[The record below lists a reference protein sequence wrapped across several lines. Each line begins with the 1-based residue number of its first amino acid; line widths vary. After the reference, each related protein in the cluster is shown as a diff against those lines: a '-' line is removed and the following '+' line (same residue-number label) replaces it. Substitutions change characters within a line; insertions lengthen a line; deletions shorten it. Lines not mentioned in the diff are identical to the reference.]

1 MGRAKF
7 KIPGLILLFLISL
20 AVWFRL
26 SPKDGAETAGVTY
39 TVLSEPRIP
48 VLWAETCGR
57 KMDVMRGYLTDTDA
71 DIAADTLILLPV
83 DRKLSLEAQGN
94 RLTVTGIRYE
104 IRTPDLSNLIE
115 RTELPA
121 EIRRNESF
129 TFVLPI
135 QNLVRAGNEY
145 RMDVILSTV
154 ECGDIHYYSR
164 IGFDGTGRGPE
175 MAELAESFSERNFD
189 YDSARENTTYLETGD
204 TGDNTTFGRVDLKS
218 NFNQL
223 TYGGLN
229 IRPVGQADLRL
240 LEYTGS
246 VGVLQRNLIAEG
258 GSGRERLRFEI
269 CESFVMRKG
278 PERLYMMDYTRTM
291 HEIFTGTDDCFEG
304 DRIVLGIGE
313 DSSVQAVESPE
324 RMYTA
329 FVSAGDLW
337 VADAD
342 RKRCVKVWSFRNGQN
357 AEIRGDF
364 TKHGIR
370 VFSCG
375 DDGNIFFAVYGYMN
389 RGKREGSCGISLLRY
404 DAPKNTVTETAFLP
418 YPGSWEELS
427 YDVQTLSHL
436 GENGMLY
443 LKLGRTFCGIDTL
456 SNEYIVV
463 SESLSEGN
471 YAVSASGSDI
481 AWQDTD
487 EVYGSPLVHFMNLDT
502 GTKKELNSGE
512 GQVLK
517 PVGFIGRDLVVGIAE
532 KDNTWILNGKERELP
547 FNALEIMDDSL
558 DSQAHYEEAGKLITD
573 VWTEESRIHLSKVV
587 DTGDHTFLAAGTD
600 TIVCNVKPEEAAVV
614 PSVTSELREKIYVA
628 NMPKGLG
635 RNTVRASAP
644 LSVSFE
650 DSSVLD
656 FTQNLKLR
664 RKYSIYGHGAW
675 LGGADTAG
683 KAMEKAYGS
692 MGLARLGGTMFYCRA
707 ATPSIRTL
715 RNVDNAVPELLRAKE
730 DGSALDLYGAPLR
743 SVLFF
748 VNKGLPVLGWTESGA
763 PLVIYAYDQTSVSVY
778 DPGAESWNRLS
789 QAEAEELFLKG
800 RNDFSCVPRQ

>member
-26 SPKDGAETAGVTY
+26 SPKGGAETAGVTY
-39 TVLSEPRIP
+39 TVLSEPGIP

-57 KMDVMRGYLTDTDA
+57 KMDVMHGYLTDTDA
-71 DIAADTLILLPV
+71 DIAADTLILLPA
-83 DRKLSLEAQGN
+83 DRKLTLEAQGN

-104 IRTPDLSNLIE
+104 IRMPDLSNLIE
-115 RTELPA
+115 RTSLPA
-121 EIRRNESF
+121 EIRRDETFS
-129 TFVLPI
+129 FVLPI

-145 RMDVILSTV
+145 RMDVILTTA
-154 ECGDIHYYSR
+154 EYGDIHYYSR
-164 IGFDGTGRGPE
+164 ICFDGTGRGTE

-189 YDSARENTTYLETGD
+189 YDSARENTTYLETGE

-218 NFNQL
+218 NFSQL
-223 TYGGLN
+223 TYGDLN
-229 IRPVGQADLRL
+229 ISPVGQADLRL

-258 GSGRERLRFEI
+258 GTGKERLRFEI
-269 CESFVMRKG
+269 SENFVMRKG

-291 HEIFTGTDDCFEG
+291 HEIFTGTDDCFDG
-304 DRIVLGIGE
+304 NRIVLGIGE
-313 DSSVQAVESPE
+313 DSSVQTMQSPE
-324 RMYTA
+324 LMYTA
-329 FVSAGDLW
+329 FVSSGDLW

-357 AEIRGDF
+357 AEIRGDYP
-364 TKHGIR
+364 KHGVR

-375 DDGNIFFAVYGYMN
+375 DDGIVFFAVYGYMN
-389 RGKREGSCGISLLRY
+389 RGKREGYCGISLLRY

-418 YPGSWEELS
+418 YPGSWEELAC
-427 YDVQTLSHL
+427 DMRTLSHL

-456 SNEYIVV
+456 SNEYIVI
-463 SESLSEGN
+463 SEALAEGN

-481 AWQDTD
+481 AWQATD
-487 EVYGSPLVHFMNLDT
+487 EAFGSSSVHFMNLDT
-502 GTKKELNSGE
+502 GSKKEISSGE
-512 GQVLK
+512 GEVLK
-517 PVGFIGRDLVVGIAE
+517 PLGFIGRDLVVGIAE
-532 KDNTWILNGKERELP
+532 KENTWILNGKERELP
-547 FNALEIMDDSL
+547 FSALEIMNDAL
-558 DSQAHYEEAGKLITD
+558 DSQAHYEEAGMLITD
-573 VWTEESRIHLSKVV
+573 VWTEESRIHLAKVIK
-587 DTGDHTFLAAGTD
+587 TGEHSFAASGTD
-600 TIVCNVKPEEAAVV
+600 TIVCNVKPEEAASV

-628 NMPKGLG
+628 GMPKGLVK
-635 RNTVRASAP
+635 NTIRVAAP

-650 DSSVLD
+650 NSSVLD
-656 FTQNLKLR
+656 FSDNLKLR

-675 LGGADTAG
+675 LGEEETAG

-715 RNVDNAVPELLRAKE
+715 RNADAAVPELLRAKE
-730 DGSALDLYGAPLR
+730 EGTGLDLYGAPLR
-743 SVLFF
+743 SVLYF
-748 VNKGLPVLGWTESGA
+748 VNKGLPVLGWTESGS
-763 PLVIYAYDQTSVSVY
+763 PLVIYAYDQVSVSVY
-778 DPGAESWNRLS
+778 DPGTESWNKLT
-789 QAEAEELFLKG
+789 QAEAEELFQKG
-800 RNDFSCVPRQ
+800 RNDFSCVERQ